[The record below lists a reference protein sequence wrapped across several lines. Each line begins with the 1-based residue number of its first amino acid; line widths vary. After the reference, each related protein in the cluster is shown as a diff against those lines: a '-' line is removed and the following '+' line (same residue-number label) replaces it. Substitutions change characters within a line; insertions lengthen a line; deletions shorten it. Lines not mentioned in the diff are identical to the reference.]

1 MKPFVAILVAACVAA
16 QTVINI
22 FSDSSCTTAAF
33 PSSTMTIPATTAS
46 SPSQGCDNAFGNSYQ
61 TLRGT
66 NSDSFYYTYND
77 LAGPGSHVYG
87 VRVYSTSNSPCTGT
101 PVLQLGTPA
110 SVPTACTTGSAACT
124 AAGVSNS
131 LCAGSY
137 QCVSGCIALTP
148 TQTVAP
154 TPSSTPAPIV
164 PAVPAALAITVKMQL
179 CDGYYGCSSGPC
191 VTWTALMG
199 TCVAV
204 AGTGSSSGSP
214 TRNGGSAIITTTNVY
229 WYSDSRCTMFSFY
242 FPYALATNPSPSSSC
257 TTGYVSGSIY
267 YSFNYKALAQYQAV
281 TSGSSTS
288 SSPGSNTLAV
298 ALFDPACALPLT
310 TLQFT
315 SSTPG
320 CVASTTYSSTS
331 SFSWGCD
338 GAGNTLINVYL
349 WSATCSELQP
359 DLSTGFMPAGSDKC
373 YALGGWYFG
382 SMGMK
387 LLSSPCSSLALPAT
401 PGVAS
406 AASSGSAASAAGVS
420 GATVAVSVFVCLA
433 IVGGAAAFL
442 ALGGAARVASTLKRR
457 RSNVLSSKA
466 SVGANLAAVAVVSAP
481 NPLAASYPP
490 PLGVAPPQAV
500 AAPAPAA
507 TDVPPLPP
515 GWSEAWSRTK
525 NAVYWKHISG
535 TASWTRPVMDSDV
548 NA

>member
-1 MKPFVAILVAACVAA
+1 
-16 QTVINI
+16 
-22 FSDSSCTTAAF
+22 
-33 PSSTMTIPATTAS
+33 
-46 SPSQGCDNAFGNSYQ
+46 
-61 TLRGT
+61 
-66 NSDSFYYTYND
+66 
-77 LAGPGSHVYG
+77 
-87 VRVYSTSNSPCTGT
+87 
-101 PVLQLGTPA
+101 
-110 SVPTACTTGSAACT
+110 
-124 AAGVSNS
+124 
-131 LCAGSY
+131 
-137 QCVSGCIALTP
+137 
-148 TQTVAP
+148 
-154 TPSSTPAPIV
+154 
-164 PAVPAALAITVKMQL
+164 
-179 CDGYYGCSSGPC
+179 
-191 VTWTALMG
+191 MG

-204 AGTGSSSGSP
+204 TGTGGSGSP
-214 TRNGGSAIITTTNVY
+214 ARNGGSAIITTTNVY
-229 WYSDSRCTMFSFY
+229 WYSDSRCTTFSFY
-242 FPYALATNPSPSSSC
+242 FPFTLATNPSPYSSC
-257 TTGYVSGSIY
+257 TNGYVSGSIY
-267 YSFNYKALAQYQAV
+267 YSFTYKALAQYQAV

-298 ALFDPACALPLT
+298 ALFDPACASPLT

-387 LLSSPCSSLALPAT
+387 LLSSPCASLALPAT

-406 AASSGSAASAAGVS
+406 ASSGSAASAAGVS

-442 ALGGAARVASTLKRR
+442 ALGGAARVASTFNRR
-457 RSNVLSSKA
+457 RATVLSSKA

-507 TDVPPLPP
+507 ADVPPLPP
-515 GWSEAWSRTK
+515 GWSEAWSRSK

-535 TASWTRPVMDSDV
+535 TASWTRPVMDSDFD
-548 NA
+548 A